1 MPSLVT
7 TSQTQARFP
16 LHIMVYGVVWSF
28 FFLNVF
34 ENINSIHEYI
44 KFIFFIIFDFFIG
57 FDILISKLKI
67 LKNIFLIYFFIK
79 KNY

>member
-1 MPSLVT
+1 ME
-7 TSQTQARFP
+7 
-16 LHIMVYGVVWSF
+16 F

-44 KFIFFIIFDFFIG
+44 KFIFFISFDFFIG
-57 FDILISKLKI
+57 FDILITKLKI

>member
-28 FFLNVF
+28 FFLF
-34 ENINSIHEYI
+34 MNILNLY
-44 KFIFFIIFDFFIG
+44 FLLVLIFFID
-57 FDILISKLKI
+57 FDIVISKLKI
-67 LKNIFLIYFFIK
+67 LKNIILIYFLLKKTIK
-79 KNY
+79 KYLVS